1 MQGGVTSPPVKNMIE
16 IDRQLAIIRQGV
28 TEIIPE
34 AELKK
39 KLQASLSKNQPLR
52 IKYGIDP
59 TAPELHLGHSVP
71 IRKLRDFQ
79 NLGHRVIFLVGDFTA
94 MIGDPTG
101 RIETRPMLSP
111 EEIKQNLQTY
121 REQVSKLLDL
131 EKTEFVLNSSWLEK
145 LNLKDVITLTSSF
158 TASQMLERKDFSQRY
173 QNGNPISLQEFFY
186 PLMQGYD
193 SVALKSDVE
202 IGATEQKFNLLA
214 GRTIQGIFGMEK
226 QVVITVPILEGTDG
240 VRKMSKT
247 YGNYIPITARPDEI
261 FGKLMSIPDGLMER
275 YFRCLTSISEEEI
288 KEILSG
294 HPKKAKERLAFEV
307 TSFYHGNDS
316 GRAAQNE
323 FNRIF
328 SQKKDPTEVTEWTY
342 HAADKLQQIIHS
354 LVLNSSL
361 PSISEGKRL
370 LKNGS
375 IKVNGE
381 KVIDGEFRL
390 TPPNS
395 YTIKVGKTLFLKLV
409 YKQKQ

>member
-1 MQGGVTSPPVKNMIE
+1 MSPPIKNMTE

-34 AELKK
+34 TELKE
-39 KLQASLSKNQPLR
+39 KLKRSLSTNQPLR

-94 MIGDPTG
+94 LIGDPTG

-111 EEIKQNLQTY
+111 EKIKENLQTY
-121 REQVSKLLDL
+121 QAQIGKLLDL
-131 EKTEFVLNSSWLEK
+131 KKTEFVLNSSWLEK
-145 LNLKDVITLTSSF
+145 LNFTDIIKLTSSF
-158 TASQMLERKDFSQRY
+158 TVAQILEREDFSQRY
-173 QNGNPISLQEFFY
+173 RNGNPISLQEFIY

-202 IGATEQKFNLLA
+202 VGATEQKFNLLA
-214 GRTIQGIFGMEK
+214 GRTLQEAFEMEK

-247 YGNYIPITARPDEI
+247 YGNSIPITAQPGEM
-261 FGKLMSIPDGLMER
+261 FGKLMSIPDDLMER
-275 YFRCLTSISEEEI
+275 YFRCLTSVPEEEV
-288 KEILSG
+288 KKILSG
-294 HPKKAKERLAFEV
+294 HPKEAKERLAFEV

-316 GRAAQNE
+316 GRAAQSE

-328 SQKKDPTEVTEWTY
+328 SQRSGIPSEIEVFET
-342 HAADKLQQIIHS
+342 
-354 LVLNSSL
+354 SL
-361 PSISEGKRL
+361 PLSTSTIIDILIEKEIIPSKSEAKRIIRGGGLEINGITVSSPQDPWSKFQQFINKKEECLVKSGKR
-370 LKNGS
+370 
-375 IKVNGE
+375 
-381 KVIDGEFRL
+381 R
-390 TPPNS
+390 
-395 YTIKVGKTLFLKLV
+395 FLKIV
-409 YKQKQ
+409 KK

>member
-1 MQGGVTSPPVKNMIE
+1 MNEIE
-16 IDRQLAIIRQGV
+16 KQLTVIRQGV

-34 AELKK
+34 AELRE
-39 KLQASLSKNQPLR
+39 KLKRSLSKNQPLR

-94 MIGDPTG
+94 LIGDPTG
-101 RIETRPMLSP
+101 RIETRPVLSP

-121 REQVSKLLDL
+121 QAQAGKLLDL
-131 EKTEFVLNSSWLEK
+131 KKTEFVLNSSWLEK
-145 LNLKDVITLTSSF
+145 LNLKEVIKLTSSF
-158 TASQMLERKDFSQRY
+158 TAAQMLEREDFSQRY
-173 QNGNPISLQEFFY
+173 QNGNPISIQEFIY

-202 IGATEQKFNLLA
+202 VGATEQKFNLLA
-214 GRTIQGIFGMEK
+214 GRTIQGVFGMEK

-247 YGNYIPITARPDEI
+247 YDNYIPITAQPGEM
-261 FGKLMSIPDGLMER
+261 FGKLMSIPDALMGR
-275 YFRCLTSISEEEI
+275 YFRCLTSVSEEEI

-294 HPKKAKERLAFEV
+294 HPKEAKERLAFEV

-316 GRAAQNE
+316 GHLAQSE

-328 SQKKDPTEVTEWTY
+328 SQKKAPTEVTEWTY
-342 HAADKLQQIIHS
+342 HAADKLQQIIHT
-354 LVLNSSL
+354 LALNSL
-361 PSISEGKRL
+361 IPSVSEGKRL
-370 LKNGS
+370 LKNGG

-381 KVIDGEFRL
+381 KVIDGGFVL

-395 YTIKVGKTLFLKLV
+395 YTIKVGKLLFLKLV
-409 YKQKQ
+409 YKPKR